1 MNKNRA
7 KIVLKETEDP
17 IVLQWDLSKVIFQG
31 RVGLT
36 LSEKSIF
43 SFKVI
48 TTATFDI
55 ENNSLLSYL

>member
-31 RVGLT
+31 RIGLT